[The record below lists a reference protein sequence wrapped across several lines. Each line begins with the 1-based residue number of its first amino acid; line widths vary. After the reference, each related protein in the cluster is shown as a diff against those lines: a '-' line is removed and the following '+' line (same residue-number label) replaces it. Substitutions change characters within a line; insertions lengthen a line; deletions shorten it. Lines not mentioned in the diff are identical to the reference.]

1 MGQPQQTA
9 ETDLACV
16 PRDRRIAWMPEV
28 NSLAHQCYAVT
39 RDLLHARAG
48 LALASVD
55 RAAYRRDVAAVRAC
69 RMLLTV

>member
-1 MGQPQQTA
+1 
-9 ETDLACV
+9 
-16 PRDRRIAWMPEV
+16 MPEV
-28 NSLAHQCYAVT
+28 NSLAHQCYAIT

-55 RAAYRRDVAAVRAC
+55 RAAYMRDVAAIRAC